1 MLRAALKLICVAEA
15 LKFIFDADGSITP
28 KRYTQPFFKT
38 YPPESLEFREGLEQ
52 LPVKQVA
59 EQTHSMG
66 LPGFYFIWANHQ
78 L

>member
-1 MLRAALKLICVAEA
+1 MQLNKS
-15 LKFIFDADGSITP
+15 KDS
-28 KRYTQPFFKT
+28 FFKSYYLWEETFVKGYPKT

-52 LPVKQVA
+52 LPVKPVA